1 MEKEIKNYTTKD
13 GVYYKV
19 TDELGNVSFGRIEG
33 DNVLSTIQ
41 KVEFVTKEEY
51 TEATGIEITEPSG
64 LAEIK
69 PKVESD
75 TQDE

>member
-19 TDELGNVSFGRIEG
+19 TDELGNVSYGIIEG

-41 KVEFVTKEEY
+41 KVEF
-51 TEATGIEITEPSG
+51 ITEEDYNS
-64 LAEIK
+64 AKSIQE
-69 PKVESD
+69 
-75 TQDE
+75 